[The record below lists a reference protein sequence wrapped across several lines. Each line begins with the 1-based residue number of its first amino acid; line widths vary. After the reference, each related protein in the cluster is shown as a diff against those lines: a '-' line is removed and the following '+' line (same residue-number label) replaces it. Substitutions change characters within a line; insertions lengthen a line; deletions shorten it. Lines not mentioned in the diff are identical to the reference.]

1 MGTKIKIFV
10 ISAAFI
16 LSLPFIFMIL
26 FYFSIGHIDDYD
38 TSMPVNFTVA
48 FIGDQGLGDNAKEVL
63 KFIKNENADMVLH
76 QGDFDYEN
84 SPENWDRQINETLG
98 PDFPYFASIG
108 NHELELW
115 EDYQKKLYSRLNKIK
130 DAKCVGD
137 LGVASACYY
146 GGLFFILSGVGTK
159 GYGHPKVLPKIIPG
173 DIKYNINALID
184 LPSRLLHSIYIK
196 RQLANDNSAWRIC
209 SWHKNQRLMQVG
221 DKLDETGWWVYEEC
235 RKGGAIIATGHEHSY
250 SRTHLMENFEEQI
263 VASTSNTLEIEKG
276 RTFAFVSG
284 IAGRTIRDQDDELAS
299 KPWWASVY
307 TSNQNAN
314 YGALFCVFNI
324 NGVKDKAHC
333 YFKNIDD
340 EVIDEFDI
348 ISNTAN

>member
-1 MGTKIKIFV
+1 
-10 ISAAFI
+10 
-16 LSLPFIFMIL
+16 
-26 FYFSIGHIDDYD
+26 
-38 TSMPVNFTVA
+38 
-48 FIGDQGLGDNAKEVL
+48 
-63 KFIKNENADMVLH
+63 
-76 QGDFDYEN
+76 
-84 SPENWDRQINETLG
+84 
-98 PDFPYFASIG
+98 
-108 NHELELW
+108 
-115 EDYQKKLYSRLNKIK
+115 
-130 DAKCVGD
+130 
-137 LGVASACYY
+137 
-146 GGLFFILSGVGTK
+146 
-159 GYGHPKVLPKIIPG
+159 
-173 DIKYNINALID
+173 
-184 LPSRLLHSIYIK
+184 
-196 RQLANDNSAWRIC
+196 
-209 SWHKNQRLMQVG
+209 MQVG

-299 KPWWASVY
+299 KPWWAFVY

-314 YGALFCVFNI
+314 YGALFCAFNI